1 MNNLNNYQHKA
12 LKHQNNTNPVHKKTQ
27 KSQEKS
33 VYPLWKRSSAT
44 LFLLPSCLISS
55 KNFNGSMDLPCH
67 RILPQIYQHDDQL
80 YGFFFFTHYLNHSTT
95 NISKTPNFSLG
106 RHKSQFEST
115 RFELKF
121 NQRPNLATKFQQ
133 EVTKSLST

>member
-1 MNNLNNYQHKA
+1 MPSFLIQVSW
-12 LKHQNNTNPVHKKTQ
+12 LVSNPQT
-27 KSQEKS
+27 
-33 VYPLWKRSSAT
+33 
-44 LFLLPSCLISS
+44 
-55 KNFNGSMDLPCH
+55 
-67 RILPQIYQHDDQL
+67 
-80 YGFFFFTHYLNHSTT
+80 
-95 NISKTPNFSLG
+95 LG